1 MVEISLSDFVADFE
15 LILGGSKGTV
25 HTGGLLRVGDM
36 QTTEKDVPSCV
47 EVERRD

>member
-1 MVEISLSDFVADFE
+1 MVEVSLSDFGADFE

-25 HTGGLLRVGDM
+25 HAGGLLRIGDT

-47 EVERRD
+47 AVERGN